1 MNKLIIASG
10 IILLLSSC
18 EVKVKPLAAQTE
30 KQHVETTQNIPFP
43 LETKFTNEY
52 LKASF
57 WKCNY
62 SSAGEP
68 LAYWVILPN
77 QVKPTKLEPVQIE
90 KLNLTNIGQYT
101 TIDKSAYIE
110 VEVAYETLKTEVQPS
125 DWLLGKLKLMKE
137 TVLNQNLVKAANGEQ
152 YLDVLTSNTLANG
165 ETLISRSSVLKS
177 GANYFVIRVS
187 SSRKDYAD
195 LAETMQHISTN
206 WGLKN

>member
-152 YLDVLTSNTLANG
+152 YLDVLTRNTLANG